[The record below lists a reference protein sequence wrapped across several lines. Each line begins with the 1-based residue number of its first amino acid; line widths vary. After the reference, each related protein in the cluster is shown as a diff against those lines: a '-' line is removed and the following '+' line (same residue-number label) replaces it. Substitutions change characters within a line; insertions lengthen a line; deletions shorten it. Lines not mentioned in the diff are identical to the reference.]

1 MLGVGA
7 DGLAML
13 DAAAEQAPGGR
24 VVVGGLGSDA
34 LTIGGIAG
42 GVEPG
47 EVWKA
52 VVAAAADE
60 ALALH
65 RAMDDVVGPAVRVVV
80 TGGWRHSS
88 EVMRAK
94 TARFAALEVSSVEEA
109 GTLGAATLAARA
121 AGAIGPDD
129 HLDDQ

>member
-1 MLGVGA
+1 
-7 DGLAML
+7 
-13 DAAAEQAPGGR
+13 
-24 VVVGGLGSDA
+24 VV
-34 LTIGGIAG
+34 TM
-42 GVEPG
+42 
-47 EVWKA
+47 
-52 VVAAAADE
+52 AADE

-94 TARFAALEVSSVEEA
+94 RSRFGPLEVSTVEEA

-121 AGAIGPDD
+121 CGAIGAGD
-129 HLDDQ
+129 HLGQP